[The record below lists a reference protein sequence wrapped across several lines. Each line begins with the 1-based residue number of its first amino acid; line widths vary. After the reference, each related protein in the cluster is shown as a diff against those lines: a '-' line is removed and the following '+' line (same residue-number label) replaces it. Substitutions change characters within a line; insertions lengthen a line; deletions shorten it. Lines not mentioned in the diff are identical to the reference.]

1 MNLVIDQGNTV
12 CKVAICSPERVLKSY
27 VLSAWGLGEVRA
39 LLARHPQVSSAIY
52 SSVAYVD
59 EPLLAWLREHLSC
72 VVVMDSSTPVPIE
85 IWYDRSTLGTDRVA
99 AVVGAVSLG
108 GDGYE
113 RLVIDAGTA
122 VTYERISADGTYLGG
137 NISLGLGL
145 RSRALNHFTGRLPLV
160 EGALLPNEYGHNTQQ
175 AIALGVMQGLLY
187 EIDTYIDRLR
197 AEHPS
202 ALVFVAGG
210 DAPRIASGLRNK
222 TMIARNLVL
231 GGLNVILEY
240 NKR

>member
-12 CKVAICSPERVLKSY
+12 CKVAICSPEGVLKSY
-27 VLSAWGLGEVRA
+27 VLYAWGLDEVRA
-39 LLARHPQVSSAIY
+39 LLARHPQVTSAIY
-52 SSVAYVD
+52 SSVAHVD
-59 EPLLAWLREHLSC
+59 ETLIAWLREHLSC
-72 VVVMDSSTPVPIE
+72 VVVMDAATPVPIQ
-85 IWYDRSTLGTDRVA
+85 IGYDRSTLGTDRVA
-99 AVVGAVSLG
+99 AVVGAVYLG
-108 GDGYE
+108 GDGHE

-122 VTYERISADGTYLGG
+122 VTYERISASGKYLGG
-137 NISLGLGL
+137 NISLGLSL
-145 RSRALNHFTGRLPLV
+145 RSKALHHFTGRLPLV
-160 EGALLPNEYGHNTQQ
+160 EGALQADEYGHNTQQ

-197 AEHPS
+197 AEHPT
-202 ALVFVAGG
+202 ALVFLAGG
-210 DAPRIASGLRNK
+210 DAPYIASGLRNK